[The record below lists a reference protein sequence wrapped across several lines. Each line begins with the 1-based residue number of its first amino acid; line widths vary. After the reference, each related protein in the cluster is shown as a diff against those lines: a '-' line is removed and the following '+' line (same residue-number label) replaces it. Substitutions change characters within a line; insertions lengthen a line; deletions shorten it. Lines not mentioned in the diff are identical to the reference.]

1 MAKKKNID
9 PLELGGPD
17 LVNDIEGNDIATT
30 ELIIDEFDPE
40 TEEVTEE
47 PEVEEPAEE
56 EAPAIEDFAEV
67 ADEFADRD
75 ILPGD
80 TVFAKVQDDLYV
92 AGKVVA
98 VPGEAPCYGL
108 QIKALGN
115 RVVSVHVSRV
125 EKTAE
130 ADNVKRRLRFSNKTL
145 KKWATPAE

>member
-1 MAKKKNID
+1 MAKKNKNVD

-17 LVNDIEGNDIATT
+17 LVNDIEGND
-30 ELIIDEFDPE
+30 EFAPE
-40 TEEVTEE
+40 TEDFNETLSDAGF
-47 PEVEEPAEE
+47 PED
-56 EAPAIEDFAEV
+56 APVLEDFAEV
-67 ADEFADRD
+67 VDEFADRD

-108 QIKALGN
+108 QVKALGN
-115 RVVSVHVSRV
+115 KVIAVHVSRV

>member
-1 MAKKKNID
+1 MAKKNKNVD

-17 LVNDIEGNDIATT
+17 LVNDIEGND
-30 ELIIDEFDPE
+30 EFAP

-56 EAPAIEDFAEV
+56 DAPVLEDFAEV
-67 ADEFADRD
+67 VDEFADRD

>member
-1 MAKKKNID
+1 MAKKNKNVD
-9 PLELGGPD
+9 PLEFGGPD
-17 LVNDIEGNDIATT
+17 LVNDIEGYDGFA
-30 ELIIDEFDPE
+30 P
-40 TEEVTEE
+40 TEEVIDE
-47 PEVEEPAEE
+47 PEVEDPAEE
-56 EAPAIEDFAEV
+56 DEPAIEEFAAV
-67 ADEFADRD
+67 VDEFADRD
-75 ILPGD
+75 IAPDD
-80 TVFAKVQDDLYV
+80 TVFVKVADDLYV

-115 RVVSVHVSRV
+115 KVVSVHVSRV

>member
-17 LVNDIEGNDIATT
+17 LVNDIEGYDGSA
-30 ELIIDEFDPE
+30 P

-56 EAPAIEDFAEV
+56 EEPAIEEPAEV
-67 ADEFADRD
+67 VDEFADRD
-75 ILPGD
+75 IAPDD
-80 TVFAKVQDDLYV
+80 TVFVKVADDLYV

-115 RVVSVHVSRV
+115 KVYSVHVSRV

-130 ADNVKRRLRFSNKTL
+130 PDNVKRRIRFSNKTL